1 MKKDEPDSK
10 KFAALR
16 RMAEKQIG
24 EQIKDPDKLSV
35 EDACRLVHELS
46 VHKIELEM
54 QNEELK
60 AAQEELIEARDKY
73 SDLFDFAPVGYFTFD
88 RNGIVE
94 GANLT
99 GSKMLGVERRN
110 LIGKPFS
117 LYVAPDERN
126 IFRSH
131 LKKVTETKAGQVC
144 EIQVLKT
151 KETSFHA
158 VLESIL
164 IEGNNRELCQCRTTM
179 TDITDRKQAERALE
193 ESEKRYRHLFENSPI
208 GIYRTTP
215 DGRIL
220 MANPSLIQMLGYSSF
235 EELTSRN
242 LEKEGYNPSYSR
254 KQFKE
259 LIEREDE
266 VTGLETSWM
275 TKDKSLIFLR
285 ENAKAVRGIDGN
297 VLYYDGTVEDITD
310 KRRMETQ
317 LLQSEKLAAVGT
329 LAYGIAHEFNNILA
343 GMMVNAELGATLDDP
358 SEIKECFEAIMDN
371 CQRGSSITY
380 SLLAVAGEKKGEKE
394 LNDITQTLQG
404 VLSFIRRELEKT
416 NIKTVENFKPV
427 PQILCDPAEFTEVF
441 LNLLTNARDAMHS
454 QGGTLTIKL
463 EQIEDNIRIVFKDT
477 GCGITDEL
485 KTKIF
490 DPFVTT
496 KGALGKSEVSGTGL
510 GLFLSYGIIDR
521 YHGKI
526 EVDSKL
532 GKGTTFT
539 VFIPISKNLSSE
551 SLVEQEIKLAAEI
564 KRKLNILLIDDEEI
578 ICSILKKFLEAKGHQ
593 VTTSLKA
600 AEGLGYFKKNK
611 FDVVLSDI
619 TMPGMDGIELI
630 RKIKEQDQSAK
641 VIVITGHVQNTKE
654 KAARDAGADE
664 FLVKPFRNEL
674 LQQTINKV
682 LSK

>member
-16 RMAEKQIG
+16 RRAEKQIG
-24 EQIKDPDKLSV
+24 KQIEDPDKLSM
-35 EDACRLVHELS
+35 EDARRLVHELQ
-46 VHKIELEM
+46 VHQIELEM
-54 QNEELK
+54 QNEELE
-60 AAQEELIEARDKY
+60 AAQEELIDARDKY
-73 SDLFDFAPVGYFTFD
+73 SDLYDFAPVGYFTFD
-88 RNGIVE
+88 KNGMVM

-99 GSKMLGVERRN
+99 GSKLLGVERRN

-117 LYVAPDERN
+117 LYVAPGDRD
-126 IFRSH
+126 IFRFH
-131 LKKVTETKAGQVC
+131 LKKVAETKAKQVC
-144 EIQVLKT
+144 EIQVMKT
-151 KETSFHA
+151 KDSIFHA

-164 IEGNNRELCQCRTTM
+164 IEGNEGELYQCRTTM
-179 TDITDRKQAERALE
+179 TDITSRKQAEKALE
-193 ESEKRYRHLFENSPI
+193 ESEKRYRYLFENSPI

-215 DGRIL
+215 VGRIL
-220 MANPSLIQMLGYSSF
+220 MANPALIRMLGYSSLD
-235 EELTSRN
+235 ELTSRN
-242 LEKEGYNPSYSR
+242 LEKEGYNPSYPR

-259 LIEREDE
+259 LMEREGE
-266 VTGLETSWM
+266 VLGREASWM
-275 TKDKSLIFLR
+275 TKAKSLIFVR
-285 ENAKAVRGIDGN
+285 ENARAVRDKDGN
-297 VLYYDGTVEDITD
+297 LLYYDGTVENITD

-380 SLLAVAGEKKGEKE
+380 SLLAVAGEKKGKRE
-394 LNDITQTLQG
+394 LIDIAQTLQG
-404 VLSFIRRELEKT
+404 VLSFVRRELEKA
-416 NIKTVENFKPV
+416 NIKTIENFKPV
-427 PQILCDPAEFTEVF
+427 PQIFCDPAEFTEVF
-441 LNLLTNARDAMHS
+441 LNMLTNARDAMHP
-454 QGGTLTIKL
+454 QGGTLIIEL

-477 GCGITDEL
+477 GCGIPDEI

-496 KGALGKSEVSGTGL
+496 KGALGKNEVAGTGL

-526 EVDSKL
+526 EVESKL

-539 VFIPISKNLSSE
+539 IFIPISQNLPSKSPAE
-551 SLVEQEIKLAAEI
+551 KEVEPVTEIQ
-564 KRKLNILLIDDEEI
+564 RKLNILLIDDEEV
-578 ICSILKKFLEAKGHQ
+578 ICSVLKKFLEAKGHQ
-593 VTTSLKA
+593 VTASLKA

-630 RKIKEQDQSAK
+630 RKIKEQDRSAK
-641 VIVITGHVQNTKE
+641 IIVITGHVQNTKE

-664 FLVKPFRNEL
+664 FLIKPFRNEL
-674 LQQTINKV
+674 LHQTINKV
-682 LSK
+682 LSS